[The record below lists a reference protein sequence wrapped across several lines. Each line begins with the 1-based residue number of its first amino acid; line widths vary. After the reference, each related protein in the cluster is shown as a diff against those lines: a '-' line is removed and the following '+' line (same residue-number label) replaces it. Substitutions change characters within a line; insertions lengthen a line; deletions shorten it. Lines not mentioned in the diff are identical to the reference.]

1 MLISVSKT
9 LHLNYL
15 QFWAPD
21 SLLLYLYLSISH
33 SFSNLFLFFQ
43 LLITLTAALLT
54 NGVHGAMRCHHDIK
68 MRNRDAYT
76 GNDYTLYKEYYGYYK
91 RQPGKINGRAWYKS
105 NTGRS
110 KIQGLNQA
118 DDLAIWRFRGG
129 WAIGPESWKGTKI
142 GLFFTR
148 EDERCPTDPAFWKY
162 YNPATG
168 EWENTGMYLH
178 RHWF

>member
-1 MLISVSKT
+1 MMNTK
-9 LHLNYL
+9 
-15 QFWAPD
+15 
-21 SLLLYLYLSISH
+21 
-33 SFSNLFLFFQ
+33 
-43 LLITLTAALLT
+43 
-54 NGVHGAMRCHHDIK
+54 
-68 MRNRDAYT
+68 
-76 GNDYTLYKEYYGYYK
+76 DYTLYTEYYGFYK

-178 RHWF
+178 RHSF